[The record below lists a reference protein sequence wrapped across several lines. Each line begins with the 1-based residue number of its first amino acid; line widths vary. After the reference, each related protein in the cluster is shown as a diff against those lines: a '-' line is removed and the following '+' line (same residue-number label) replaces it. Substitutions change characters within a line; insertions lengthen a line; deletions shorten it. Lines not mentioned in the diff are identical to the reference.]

1 MYETPQNM
9 PSPPEKML
17 TALVHVKIRLN
28 TTFLRVTFALDNR
41 HHFEQDQLRCSLCIN
56 NNSMKKKHNNKQLA
70 VSFMRPLSNTAES
83 SSDPHPQAYPRR
95 TVCLMVYP
103 YWGWKV
109 IWVEN

>member
-56 NNSMKKKHNNKQLA
+56 NNSMKKKTQQ
-70 VSFMRPLSNTAES
+70 
-83 SSDPHPQAYPRR
+83 QA
-95 TVCLMVYP
+95 TSCLIYETIIKYCRVVKWP
-103 YWGWKV
+103 PPPG
-109 IWVEN
+109 IP